1 MSKITKRYEELIAI
15 ERNSGLSDDE
25 ALEKNKIE
33 YIIKS
38 DFLSHEKEILFSEL
52 ETTLNDIKALKEKIQ
67 RIEKKVLKIKY
78 TEEEFQKVQ
87 ENINDLAGSNEGRRL
102 LRSHMMK
109 ELAEK
114 LVELISAGCGV
125 NRKTHTIVT
134 TLSELIDDDY
144 QDADH
149 SYSALAL
156 SESEEPLGEDTARQA
171 NLH

>member
-1 MSKITKRYEELIAI
+1 MSKIAKRYEELVEI
-15 ERNSGLSDDE
+15 ERNSGLNDDE
-25 ALEKNKIE
+25 ALEKSKIE

-38 DFLSHEKEILFSEL
+38 DFLSHEKDILFSEL
-52 ETTLNDIKALKEKIQ
+52 ETTLNEIKALKEKIQ
-67 RIEKKVLKIKY
+67 LIEKKVLKVKY
-78 TEEEFQKVQ
+78 TQEEFQKVQ
-87 ENINDLAGSNEGRRL
+87 ENINDLARSNEGRRL

-134 TLSELIDDDY
+134 TLCELIDDDHE
-144 QDADH
+144 DADRN
-149 SYSALAL
+149 YSGLAI
-156 SESEEPLGEDTARQA
+156 SENEEPLSEDSARQA